1 MSYMVM
7 QRYTTAIR
15 EGYAG
20 RTDVAAQHARAGMVR
35 AWLES
40 LVIAPA
46 LRAELAEPIRAI
58 EDAFA
63 DLLRAPD
70 TYGAR

>member
-7 QRYTTAIR
+7 QRYTTAIH

-20 RTDVAAQHARAGMVR
+20 RTDLLHQLTKATELREWVAS
-35 AWLES
+35 LE
-40 LVIAPA
+40 VPAP

-58 EDAFA
+58 EEAFE
-63 DLLRAPD
+63 DLVRSPQ
-70 TYGAR
+70 TYAR

>member
-7 QRYTTAIR
+7 QRYATAIH

-20 RTDVAAQHARAGMVR
+20 RTDLPQQLAKATELREWVD
-35 AWLES
+35 S
-40 LVIAPA
+40 LAIAPS

-58 EDAFA
+58 EEAFA
-63 DLLRAPD
+63 DIVRSPATYAP
-70 TYGAR
+70 